1 MTNKTWSLF
10 ITIAVLILIL
20 LGQATAGT
28 IYKWVDAE
36 GNIHYGEKAP
46 VDVQAAVI
54 TPDTRLTG
62 SVSPITAGAQKPEA
76 NTQNQN
82 ALTEATPIKRL
93 SRKERKAKEAELCA
107 MARERIN
114 QIEPVTGVLIR
125 DPDGQM
131 RRMDDDERLKKL
143 QEVKD
148 IEKEFCKK

>member
-10 ITIAVLILIL
+10 ITIAVLMLIL

-46 VDVQAAVI
+46 ADVQAAVI

-62 SVSPITAGAQKPEA
+62 SVSPITAEAQKPEA

-82 ALTEATPIKRL
+82 ALTKATPTKTL
-93 SRKERKAKEAELCA
+93 SRKERMAKEAELCA
-107 MARERIN
+107 SARERIN
-114 QIEPVTGVLIR
+114 QLEPVTGVLIK
-125 DPDGQM
+125 DADGQM